1 FFGLGS
7 GILHRTGGVGGGFA
21 GGGGSVVGGG
31 FGVGRSFLGRGFGV
45 GRGFL
50 GRGSGVGIGLFRS
63 GGDVVGGALGGGS
76 SVGSSLFGGGGVG
89 GRIFLGT
96 VNGVSAGGEG
106 QHAGG
111 GNGDELGVQ
120 GCSPERMIEVVRPGT
135 PHGPRRNCAKQDV
148 KKRKAAG
155 RAGGFLD
162 CLAASDLRGRFLGS
176 VLGVLG
182 SVFRSLGRIGS
193 RVSSLRGRGGSGV
206 GSSVGGSVGSGGCVV
221 GGNLGGVGGGGAVG
235 LDSGGC
241 GVGSGVSRVGSGV
254 LGLLLVAAGS
264 QGEAQSQRKQ
274 SLVDG
279 HIRLPRLKFG
289 KRAKLRAITMM
300 TSP

>member
-1 FFGLGS
+1 MRPPAGPTKRKARTWRAFRSIMQRGSVARGFFGLGS

-21 GGGGSVVGGG
+21 GGGGSVVGG
-31 FGVGRSFLGRGFGV
+31 GFGV

-120 GCSPERMIEVVRPGT
+120 GCSP
-135 PHGPRRNCAKQDV
+135 
-148 KKRKAAG
+148 
-155 RAGGFLD
+155 
-162 CLAASDLRGRFLGS
+162 
-176 VLGVLG
+176 
-182 SVFRSLGRIGS
+182 
-193 RVSSLRGRGGSGV
+193 
-206 GSSVGGSVGSGGCVV
+206 
-221 GGNLGGVGGGGAVG
+221 
-235 LDSGGC
+235 
-241 GVGSGVSRVGSGV
+241 
-254 LGLLLVAAGS
+254 
-264 QGEAQSQRKQ
+264 
-274 SLVDG
+274 
-279 HIRLPRLKFG
+279 
-289 KRAKLRAITMM
+289 
-300 TSP
+300 